1 MDTLPTLPMDFM
13 ARGLLMLSPR
23 LMPRLIPLFSI
34 DLSDTLATPPTLPMV
49 SVPMD
54 TLPTL
59 PMDFMARGLLMLSP
73 RLMPR
78 LIPLSFIDLSDT
90 LATLPTLPMV
100 SVPMDTLPTL
110 TMDFMARGLLMLSLR
125 LMPRLIPLFSTDLS
139 DTLATPPTLPT
150 VSVPMDTLPTLPMD
164 FMARGLLMLS
174 PRPMPRLI
182 PLFSTALLDMVDT
195 LPILPMDML
204 DTLPTLPTTMLPT
217 DHSVP
222 ILTLDKKLL

>member
-1 MDTLPTLPMDFM
+1 MDSM

-23 LMPRLIPLFSI
+23 LIL
-34 DLSDTLATPPTLPMV
+34 LS
-49 SVPMD
+49 S
-54 TLPTL
+54 
-59 PMDFMARGLLMLSP
+59 
-73 RLMPR
+73 
-78 LIPLSFIDLSDT
+78 IDLSDT
-90 LATLPTLPMV
+90 LATLPTLPM
-100 SVPMDTLPTL
+100 
-110 TMDFMARGLLMLSLR
+110 
-125 LMPRLIPLFSTDLS
+125 
-139 DTLATPPTLPT
+139 

-195 LPILPMDML
+195 LP
-204 DTLPTLPTTMLPT
+204 TLPTTMLPT